1 MSGRTVGTWILIYVT
16 LFKSIRKA
24 SKVISR
30 DRVGYH
36 CSQQTKRCFD
46 NQFYKKIE
54 LLCFEGGNKGGGNY
68 ADNELGISSCKD
80 RGTYRRVIGEKLTRL
95 LHDGSHGRF
104 R

>member
-1 MSGRTVGTWILIYVT
+1 MT

-30 DRVGYH
+30 DRVGYN

-54 LLCFEGGNKGGGNY
+54 LLCFEGGNKGGNKGGGNY
-68 ADNELGISSCKD
+68 TMILASLPVRTGAYTDE
-80 RGTYRRVIGEKLTRL
+80 
-95 LHDGSHGRF
+95 
-104 R
+104 